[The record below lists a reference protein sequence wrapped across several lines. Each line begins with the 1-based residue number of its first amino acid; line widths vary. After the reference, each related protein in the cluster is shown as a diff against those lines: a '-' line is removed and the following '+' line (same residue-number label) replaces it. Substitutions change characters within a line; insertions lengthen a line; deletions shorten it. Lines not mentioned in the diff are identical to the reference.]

1 MPLLGGKSGIYIWLF
16 SCQGKIQEHK
26 ENKEFYVSV
35 ATVNKSKPCT
45 HGSGESYLVSTV
57 ISIELCLRGR
67 IFS

>member
-1 MPLLGGKSGIYIWLF
+1 MYLVVFMPG
-16 SCQGKIQEHK
+16 
-26 ENKEFYVSV
+26 ENSRAQRKHKEFYVGV